1 LKVQAQK
8 SQAHVNGVK
17 SVCCLNQLK
26 YFDSINGLPPDIMHD
41 MLEGTVRV
49 NIKLLMTYLSSMPKI
64 NKHRYTLEQLNED
77 LASFPYGRIDKDNK
91 PPTNL
96 FTDKSSYKI
105 SATHQWMVMRVLP
118 ILIGEKLKNDSK
130 FLHFVQLVEIVCLL
144 HDDEFDEM
152 KINNLTMKID
162 KYLQEFKI
170 NYPVEKFTPKQ
181 HFLIHYPSAIRQFG
195 PPKFYSTMR
204 FEAKHSYFKH
214 VISATHNRVNLLKS
228 LAMRHQK
235 LQVYH
240 LSSQDFFV
248 DIEYGSAMSVSKHNF
263 DFIQLHLK
271 ESKNISL
278 YKWISKKGI
287 KYHVNDI
294 VVSRKTSL
302 PIFSK
307 IKTIVSNTKND
318 VYFQI
323 EELQTIEYIHY
334 MAAYKLKEIESIE
347 KIISIKDLYNIWPL
361 DAYHLNSQF
370 QLVIPK
376 YPLWFF
382 MV

>member
-1 LKVQAQK
+1 MKVQAQK

-170 NYPVEKFTPKQ
+170 NYPVEKNYT
-181 HFLIHYPSAIRQFG
+181 
-195 PPKFYSTMR
+195 
-204 FEAKHSYFKH
+204 
-214 VISATHNRVNLLKS
+214 
-228 LAMRHQK
+228 
-235 LQVYH
+235 
-240 LSSQDFFV
+240 
-248 DIEYGSAMSVSKHNF
+248 
-263 DFIQLHLK
+263 
-271 ESKNISL
+271 
-278 YKWISKKGI
+278 
-287 KYHVNDI
+287 
-294 VVSRKTSL
+294 KTTL
-302 PIFSK
+302 
-307 IKTIVSNTKND
+307 SNT
-318 VYFQI
+318 
-323 EELQTIEYIHY
+323 L
-334 MAAYKLKEIESIE
+334 S
-347 KIISIKDLYNIWPL
+347 
-361 DAYHLNSQF
+361 
-370 QLVIPK
+370 
-376 YPLWFF
+376 
-382 MV
+382 